1 MAAIISQIAAN
12 KRARA
17 KSAYLAVSSDKCV
30 YEIPPFDPC
39 FDPLVHNKFMRA
51 MAIKKQFELDKF
63 VASSSTANRTV
74 PVGSGPGDGAATA
87 AAGKT
92 APAPAVQVTLP
103 PGFEKPVI
111 RQGRYVKGKP

>member
-30 YEIPPFDPC
+30 YDIPPFDPC

-63 VASSSTANRTV
+63 VASSSTGNRTV
-74 PVGSGPGDGAATA
+74 PVTSTA
-87 AAGKT
+87 ASAS
-92 APAPAVQVTLP
+92 APSKPPTPVQVTLP

-111 RQGRYVKGKP
+111 RQGRYVKGKTNMPQ

>member
-63 VASSSTANRTV
+63 VASSSTGNRTV
-74 PVGSGPGDGAATA
+74 PVAGPATA
-87 AAGKT
+87 GPSSAPGK
-92 APAPAVQVTLP
+92 PATPVQVTLP

-111 RQGRYVKGKP
+111 RQGRYVKGNP